1 MVAFPFTSD
10 YNNCCDAFEY
20 FPELGGLVWV
30 SGSQSVYLY
39 RPSTNQWSTI
49 ATNLN
54 IGGTWHSARYNPVR
68 QVMIFYSEQTGAL
81 YKLSSS
87 GQVTRLG
94 NPPIS
99 LYNSLVGP
107 LTVDP
112 VSGKYLALTPSG
124 TQFYTYDVQTDVWQA
139 QSTSTK
145 PSFDSF
151 IVATPIST
159 YGVNMFVSCASGAA
173 PCHVYLYKFSGGS
186 PPPPP
191 PGDTTPPTV
200 SVSSPAA
207 GSTLSPTTTVS
218 AKPSDNR
225 GVAGGEIQPDGAK
238 LSASGLPSGA
248 TATFSPASCLP
259 TCTST
264 LTISTS
270 ASTPTATSTI
280 TVTGTSGSLSHTTAF
295 TLTVSAA
302 ASSSSFAQKCAQTGV
317 LNCFS
322 FDSTSSLYYAWP
334 SGTQCDAVF
343 AGQTNNG
350 FGLDRSGPGNTVAVI
365 QNGQCVYPQIDTTN
379 PHSGAGSLKFTIP
392 SNSSANS
399 SGYFAEPFK
408 RYADGTFP
416 YIGPGSPLGSVVYF
430 QFYQKV
436 DPNFVG
442 TNYLCTGGDCS
453 GWKQVIWYGNPPNG
467 SSSSLLES
475 TMINGWQR
483 GVPQMYGQQGSDDYG
498 IEDVAGCTYAK
509 ATSQGGSGSGF
520 NSQPNYSAP
529 LNPACAHYPA
539 NQWVEFTGRL
549 EIRGTANSPSS
560 RIQLWVNGQ
569 LVLDYGA
576 ARVDWSGPDGTGYG
590 QFLMSPYHT
599 NKDPNQAHPVGYTWF
614 DDLIISTQPIA
625 MGSGSPPPSD
635 TTPPTVSISSPAN
648 GSTVSGTI
656 TATSTASDNV
666 GVVGVQY
673 KLDGANLGAEDTASP
688 YSTNWNTTTASNG
701 SHTLTAV
708 ARDAAGNRTTSAP
721 VPVTGSNTAPD
732 PTPPAVSITS
742 PANGTTVSSTIT
754 ASATASDNVAVVG
767 VQFKLDGAN
776 YGAEDTTSPYST
788 SWNTT
793 TVSNGSHTL
802 TAIARDAA
810 RQQTT
815 PSPLTGTESNPA
827 AGPAK
832 WTGSGRIN
840 VPGGPGY
847 FGFFMTPAAQGTLS
861 G

>member
-1 MVAFPFTSD
+1 MKRSLFASNSQRTLIITFIAVVFVLFHLHRTSAQSTALASLAASMQPGTWAELQTSNLNATFSSSDAGGGASGQIIGYTDDAVWDPASRQVFFLGGDHNWSVPTTVKFVSYSEATNSWQRRTTPSWASGVVHGYHHNAIDTATGTFYHRPFSVQAVHRYNISAQTWDQPAMAAFPFTSD

-39 RPSTNQWSTI
+39 RPSTNQWSTL

-68 QVMIFYSEQTGAL
+68 QVMIFYSEMTGAL

-207 GSTLSPTTTVS
+207 GSTVSATTTVS
-218 AKPSDNR
+218 ANASDNV
-225 GVAGGEIQPDGAK
+225 GVAGVQFKLDGAN
-238 LSASGLPSGA
+238 LGAEDTTSPYSVSWNTTTASNGSHTLTAVARDAAGNQATSASVTVTVSNAAPTFDFSLANGGNRTAVQGQSASNTVTATLVSGTAASVSFSASGLPSGA
-248 TATFSPASCLP
+248 TASFSPASCLP

-264 LTISTS
+264 LPISTS
-270 ASTPTATSTI
+270 ASTPSATSTI

-302 ASSSSFAQKCAQTGV
+302 SSTSSFTQKCAQSGV

-322 FDSTSSLYYAWP
+322 FDSTSSLFYAWP
-334 SGTQCDAVF
+334 TGTQCDAVF
-343 AGQTNNG
+343 AGQTNYG

-379 PHSGAGSLKFTIP
+379 THSGAGSLKFTIP

-442 TNYLCTGGDCS
+442 IPEGRS
-453 GWKQVIWYGNPPNG
+453 
-467 SSSSLLES
+467 
-475 TMINGWQR
+475 
-483 GVPQMYGQQGSDDYG
+483 
-498 IEDVAGCTYAK
+498 
-509 ATSQGGSGSGF
+509 
-520 NSQPNYSAP
+520 
-529 LNPACAHYPA
+529 
-539 NQWVEFTGRL
+539 EFCRHRLPVHGRKLQRL
-549 EIRGTANSPSS
+549 ETGHLVRQSS
-560 RIQLWVNGQ
+560 QRFQQQFTRIHHDQWL
-569 LVLDYGA
+569 A
-576 ARVDWSGPDGTGYG
+576 ARRSSNVRSTRFRRLRHRGRCGLHFCEGHKSGG
-590 QFLMSPYHT
+590 LWI
-599 NKDPNQAHPVGYTWF
+599 WF
-614 DDLIISTQPIA
+614 
-625 MGSGSPPPSD
+625 
-635 TTPPTVSISSPAN
+635 
-648 GSTVSGTI
+648 
-656 TATSTASDNV
+656 
-666 GVVGVQY
+666 
-673 KLDGANLGAEDTASP
+673 
-688 YSTNWNTTTASNG
+688 
-701 SHTLTAV
+701 
-708 ARDAAGNRTTSAP
+708 
-721 VPVTGSNTAPD
+721 
-732 PTPPAVSITS
+732 
-742 PANGTTVSSTIT
+742 
-754 ASATASDNVAVVG
+754 
-767 VQFKLDGAN
+767 
-776 YGAEDTTSPYST
+776 
-788 SWNTT
+788 
-793 TVSNGSHTL
+793 
-802 TAIARDAA
+802 
-810 RQQTT
+810 
-815 PSPLTGTESNPA
+815 
-827 AGPAK
+827 
-832 WTGSGRIN
+832 
-840 VPGGPGY
+840 
-847 FGFFMTPAAQGTLS
+847 
-861 G
+861 